1 MKLLPSVVLKLFL
14 AAGKRAAD
22 APGGRGGMGTL
33 CWGYGERS
41 LQLPRREPLGG
52 ARAPWQ
58 ASAGIGLWR
67 PGVWAG
73 GLMRPRPSP
82 AVLSALVTGES
93 LERLRRGLAA
103 GTSNLGS
110 PTESTDQ
117 LLPPGGGRGREVLD
131 LEEADLDLFRGGCGD
146 CPPSDPR
153 GRVKNKQI

>member
-1 MKLLPSVVLKLFL
+1 M
-14 AAGKRAAD
+14 
-22 APGGRGGMGTL
+22 GGMGRL
-33 CWGYGERS
+33 CWGYRGRS
-41 LQLPRREPLGG
+41 LQRPRRGPLGG

-58 ASAGIGLWR
+58 AGAGTGVLR

-103 GTSNLGS
+103 GTNNLGA

-117 LLPPGGGRGREVLD
+117 LLPPGGSRAREVLD
-131 LEEADLDLFRGGCGD
+131 LEEANLDLFKGGCGG
-146 CPPSDPR
+146 CPSSGPH
-153 GRVKNKQI
+153 GQVKNKQIRDSCCLGTPVG